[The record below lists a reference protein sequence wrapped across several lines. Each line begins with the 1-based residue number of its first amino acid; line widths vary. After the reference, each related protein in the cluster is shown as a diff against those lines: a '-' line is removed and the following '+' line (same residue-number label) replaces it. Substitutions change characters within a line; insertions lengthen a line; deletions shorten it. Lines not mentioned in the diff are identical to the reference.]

1 MVCFTT
7 PFPRS
12 PRYRVTVLDREGDTH
27 LYIQIADAI
36 RRRILA
42 GRLALG
48 DAVPSETEL
57 RSEFGVARTTA
68 RRAVRVLRDEG
79 LIHTA
84 QGEGTFVGPAGQTR
98 RNPRRAALYQEIAKG
113 LVRRIR
119 RGDLKPRRPIPSEST
134 LMHQYGV
141 ARETARR
148 AVGLLR
154 EQGWV
159 YTVPH
164 RGTYVSQPEE
174 WPDSAKL
181 PPPVTEAERER
192 ALASTEGIGPILD
205 ELWAEGR

>member
-1 MVCFTT
+1 MA
-7 PFPRS
+7 
-12 PRYRVTVLDREGDTH
+12 VLDHEGDTH
-27 LYIQIADAI
+27 LYVQIADAI

-42 GRLALG
+42 GGLAPG

-68 RRAVRVLRDEG
+68 RRAIRVLRDEG

-98 RNPRRAALYQEIAKG
+98 RKPHRTALYQVIAKG

-119 RGDLKPRRPIPSEST
+119 HGDLKPRRPIPSEST
-134 LMHQYGV
+134 LMQQHGV
-141 ARETARR
+141 ARETVRR